1 MTIFEFNKR
10 FPTEKS
16 AIDFIIETKYKD
28 GYVCPKCGC
37 IHNIYRSNVKSR
49 NLYCNNCNSHFSALA
64 GTIFENTHLDLR
76 MWLYAINLVMVAR
89 KGISACQLQRELGMK
104 SYVSAWRMLRIIRNT
119 MSKEEYTD
127 TFEAIVEID
136 ETYVG
141 GKSRKENKHD
151 ERETNEKHNKRGR
164 GTSKTPVVGVKERN
178 TGRVYA
184 VVANKNEEGKQI
196 SGKQLFNVLKKVCK
210 ENTLVMTDQLSSY
223 NILNK
228 PNEKNLIRL
237 MVDHNVMCSLGN
249 GIHTNGIESFWAVVK
264 RGVYGIYHKVSV
276 KYMQSYM
283 DEFCFRMNH
292 RDVDKAFN
300 ALVDLAVA
308 A

>member
-10 FPTEKS
+10 FPTEES
-16 AIDFIIETKYKD
+16 AIDFIIEVKYKD
-28 GYVCPKCGC
+28 GFVCPKCGC

-49 NLYCNNCNSHFSALA
+49 NLYCNNCNSHFSALV

-141 GKSRKENKHD
+141 GKPRKENKHD

-237 MVDHNVMCSLGN
+237 MVDHNVMYSLGN

-292 RDVDKAFN
+292 RDVDKAFH
-300 ALVDLAVA
+300 ALLDLAVA
-308 A
+308 V

>member
-1 MTIFEFNKR
+1 M
-10 FPTEKS
+10 
-16 AIDFIIETKYKD
+16 
-28 GYVCPKCGC
+28 
-37 IHNIYRSNVKSR
+37 
-49 NLYCNNCNSHFSALA
+49 
-64 GTIFENTHLDLR
+64 
-76 MWLYAINLVMVAR
+76 
-89 KGISACQLQRELGMK
+89 
-104 SYVSAWRMLRIIRNT
+104 
-119 MSKEEYTD
+119 
-127 TFEAIVEID
+127 
-136 ETYVG
+136 
-141 GKSRKENKHD
+141 
-151 ERETNEKHNKRGR
+151 
-164 GTSKTPVVGVKERN
+164 
-178 TGRVYA
+178 YA
-184 VVANKNEEGKQI
+184 VVANKNDEGKQI

-237 MVDHNVMCSLGN
+237 MVDHNVMYSLGN

-292 RDVDKAFN
+292 RDVNKAFH